1 MKLAALLLDN
11 TTKNIDKVYYY
22 EAPSRLIDK
31 LITGVRVTIPFGKG
45 NSLRVAY
52 FLSFVDEK
60 VDYDLKKIIDIV
72 DEQSVLSE
80 NMFKLAQKIR
90 SNYFCTYSQA
100 INIMIPSGAKMVQEK
115 YVYSDGV
122 KVKLNTYCKQHKHID
137 FDKLSIETIQ
147 KKRVNIKSAKHIK
160 LAISIEEAIDLIE
173 SFQLKNEKQI
183 RLLELLVDYEEMM
196 ITDLQNYENIS
207 RSIINTMANYGYI
220 NIFDKEI
227 KRTYEE
233 VIHEPYEEPAKL
245 TNLQQLAIKKL
256 SPIIK
261 ASKYD
266 KYLIKG
272 VTGSGKT
279 EIYLQLAKEAVSLG
293 KDVIILVPE
302 ISLTPMMISRF
313 MGRFDNK
320 IAVLHSRLSVLQRYE
335 EWGKI
340 KNGQVKIAL
349 GARSCL
355 FAPFNNL
362 GLIIID
368 EEQETSYKSETTPKY
383 HAVDVA
389 NMRCQIDNSLLLL
402 GSATPSVT
410 TYKVMSELDRV
421 ITIDKR
427 IANASLPQVSV
438 VDMREEISNG
448 KLPIF
453 SKLLIEEII
462 KNLEKKEQT
471 MLFLNRRGYSSLYV
485 CHDCG
490 ETIQC
495 DNCDVSMTYHK
506 SRKIMMCHYCGA
518 IKQISNICPTCK
530 SNQMKKIG
538 VGTQQIEEAISQQ
551 FPNATMI
558 RMDLDTTGYRNSH
571 GKILRKFQNEKIDIL
586 IGTQMIAKGHD
597 FENVTLVGILSAD
610 SLTNG
615 FSIYAQERAFQL
627 ITQAAGRAGRGSIPG
642 RAIIQAYDIDNH
654 AIKCGITQD
663 YYEFYNYE
671 ISLREQLGYPPFG
684 IIGKII
690 MTGLNEQN
698 TLYWTNKANEVLQQL
713 KIDVSYTAKAP
724 IGKINRKYRYR
735 IVVTGNNYL
744 GIIKKL
750 KTFYNHIYKKL
761 PNDVKCSIDID
772 GNHLKK

>member
-11 TTKNIDKVYYY
+11 TTKNFDKVYYY
-22 EAPSRLIDK
+22 LAPARLIDK
-31 LITGVRVTIPFGKG
+31 LLTGVRVTIPFGKG

-52 FLSFVDEK
+52 FLSFIDEQ
-60 VDYDLKKIIDIV
+60 VDYNLKKIIAIV
-72 DEQSVLSE
+72 DEQSVLSQ

-90 SNYFCTYSQA
+90 NNYFCTYSQA

-115 YVYSDGV
+115 YVYSEGV
-122 KVKLNTYCKQHKHID
+122 KVKLSAYCKQHKNID
-137 FDKLSIETIQ
+137 FDKLTIETIQ
-147 KKRVNIKSAKHIK
+147 KKRINVKVSKHIK

-220 NIFDKEI
+220 NIYDKEI
-227 KRTYEE
+227 KRIYEE
-233 VIHEPYEEPAKL
+233 TIHEPYEEPAKL
-245 TNLQQLAIKKL
+245 TNLQKKAINKL
-256 SPIIK
+256 SSIIQ

-279 EIYLQLAKEAVSLG
+279 EIYLQLAKKAISLG

-320 IAVLHSRLSVLQRYE
+320 IAVLHSKLSVLQRYE

-340 KNGQVKIAL
+340 KKGQVKIAL

-368 EEQETSYKSETTPKY
+368 EEQETSYKSDTTPKY

-389 NMRCQIDNSLLLL
+389 NMRCQIENSLLLL
-402 GSATPSVT
+402 GSATPSVV
-410 TYKVMSELDRV
+410 TYNVMNKLGKV
-421 ITIDKR
+421 ITIDER
-427 IANASLPQVSV
+427 IANASLPHVSV
-438 VDMREEISNG
+438 VDMREEIKNG

-453 SKLLIEEII
+453 SELLIKEIN
-462 KNLEKKEQT
+462 KNIINKEQT

-506 SRKIMMCHYCGA
+506 SRQLMICHYCGA
-518 IKQISNICPTCK
+518 TKKVSNICPSCN
-530 SNQMKKIG
+530 SNQMKKVG
-538 VGTQQIEEAISQQ
+538 VGTQQIEEAISHQ
-551 FPNATMI
+551 FKDASMI

-571 GKILRKFQNEKIDIL
+571 GKILNKFQNEKIDIL

-597 FENVTLVGILSAD
+597 FKNVTLVGILSAD

-671 ISLREQLGYPPFG
+671 IALRKQLDYPPFG

-690 MTGLNEQN
+690 MTGLNEKN
-698 TLYWTNKANEVLQQL
+698 TLYWTNKANESLQYL
-713 KIDVSYTAKAP
+713 KVDVSYTAKAP

-735 IVVTGNNYL
+735 IVVTGNNYIV
-744 GIIKKL
+744 IIKKL
-750 KTFYNHIYKKL
+750 KIFYNHIYKKL
-761 PNDVKCSIDID
+761 PSDVKCSIDID
-772 GNHLKK
+772 GNYLKK